1 MKDKSIFFLLLLCS
15 VCLAAGKP
23 PFMEAGAV
31 ALTLSAMVLLLLF
44 IVGRGLGIQTLE
56 ITAKDELY
64 HLLVTVVLLGSFVV
78 ISEGLD
84 GIMGEGGLRGKANAA
99 LSDTVAN
106 LSVIFNN
113 IVAYENVSIEGS
125 KMSTCQ
131 IFSASIT
138 TTSCGGYS
146 VLSSP
151 VNIAAGVVSFVI
163 AEYSSLSTLVA
174 LGASIGMTIIF
185 PAGLFFHAFKLTRP
199 LGAFLIATAF
209 SLYVVLPLTIYAME
223 EVYSSAYPDERI
235 TPSASVSE
243 CDPVDTVNH
252 NENEAIGVFKGMV
265 EEFLDSVIRYALIKG
280 LLFPIVYLLAL
291 VSGIRAIAALG
302 GIEVDLS
309 AISRLV

>member
-1 MKDKSIFFLLLLCS
+1 MKDKAIFFLILLCS

-31 ALTLSAMVLLLLF
+31 ALTLSAMVLILLF
-44 IVGRGLGIQTLE
+44 MAGRGFGIQTLE

-64 HLLVTVVLLGSFVV
+64 HLLVTAVLLGSFVV

-84 GIMGEGGLRGKANAA
+84 SMMGEGGLRDKTNAA
-99 LSDTVAN
+99 LSGTLATF
-106 LSVIFNN
+106 SVIFDN
-113 IVAYENVSIEGS
+113 IATYEKVSVEGS
-125 KMSTCQ
+125 KMDICQ
-131 IFSASIT
+131 VFSASIT

-151 VNIAAGVVSFVI
+151 ANMAVGIVSFVL

-199 LGAFLIATAF
+199 LGAFLIAAAF

-223 EVYSSAYPDERI
+223 EVYSSAYPDETI
-235 TPSASVSE
+235 SHSASVSE

-252 NENEAIGVFKGMV
+252 NENEAIGVFRGMT
-265 EEFLDSVIRYALIKG
+265 EFLDSAIRYALIKG
-280 LLFPIVYLLAL
+280 ILFPIVYLLAL
-291 VSGIRAIAALG
+291 VSGIRAVAALG

-309 AISRLV
+309 AISRLI